1 MSTDRIASFI
11 WGIADDVLR
20 DIFVRGKY
28 RDVILPMTVIRRF
41 DVVLEPTKPQVLAMK
56 KRLDDAGVIGQD
68 AALRQEARQ
77 DFYNTSPFTL
87 KSLRARASR
96 QQLRADFEAYLDA
109 FSPNVQDI
117 LENFEFRNQIP
128 RLDRRDAI
136 GTLLEKFLSSEIN
149 LSPEPV
155 RNDDGSIRL
164 PGLEILTRDGLTDIL
179 ENYAQVIESKGV
191 GGKKKKRSYIWPRY
205 HQRDVVRKL
214 LADVAERGV
223 GRKYLIQHSA
233 GSGKSN
239 SIAWLVQRLIDLR
252 KDGEAIFDS
261 IVVVTDRRILDSQ
274 IHETIR
280 QFTDVKATL
289 GHADRAKNLQAL
301 IESGKKV
308 IVSTVQKFPFVLD
321 EIGDAHAGR
330 SFAIVIDE
338 AHSSQGGKTTSA
350 ISGTLG
356 GASEDDGDRTF
367 EDRING
373 IMAARKL
380 LTNASYFAFTATP
393 KNKTLEF
400 FGEREPQPD
409 GIVKRRP
416 FHSYTMRQAIEEG
429 FIVDVLRNF
438 TPVPSYYQLAKKIE
452 ADPEFDIRRAM
463 KKLRRYVE
471 EHDHAIR
478 TKAEIIVDH
487 FHDQVL
493 GRRLVGGEARAM
505 LVTGG
510 VQRAIRYYE
519 AISAYLLSRNSRY
532 RAIAAFSG
540 EREFNGA
547 TVSEGSLN
555 GFPSSQIV
563 DRIREDPY
571 RFLVCADK
579 FQTGYDEPLLHTMY
593 VDKPLSGVRAVQT
606 LSRLNRAH
614 PTKHNAFVLDFAN
627 DADTI
632 RDAFEPYYRTTVL
645 SDETDPDRLHDLK
658 ATLDG
663 YAVYTQQQVEEVA
676 RRCIEEGDRG
686 RLDPILD
693 ECVEVYRTDLDED
706 GQVDFKGKTKGFLR
720 AYAFL
725 AQILPYTNAPWE
737 RLSIFLELLVPK
749 LPAPVEEDLSKG
761 ILESID
767 MDSYRAEKEAMR
779 RILLSDDP
787 SEIDPVPVEG
797 GGAMPEPGLDPLS
810 VILREFNERFGN
822 IEWRN
827 EDRVRRLI
835 TEDIPAR
842 VRADAAYANALR
854 QGDEQNARI
863 EHDAALQR
871 AVNEFITDDT
881 EFFRQFSDNP
891 GFREWV
897 TRRIFEVTSR
907 GPFSERQD
915 PAA

>member
-1 MSTDRIASFI
+1 M
-11 WGIADDVLR
+11 
-20 DIFVRGKY
+20 
-28 RDVILPMTVIRRF
+28 
-41 DVVLEPTKPQVLAMK
+41 
-56 KRLDDAGVIGQD
+56 
-68 AALRQEARQ
+68 
-77 DFYNTSPFTL
+77 
-87 KSLRARASR
+87 
-96 QQLRADFEAYLDA
+96 
-109 FSPNVQDI
+109 
-117 LENFEFRNQIP
+117 
-128 RLDRRDAI
+128 
-136 GTLLEKFLSSEIN
+136 
-149 LSPEPV
+149 
-155 RNDDGSIRL
+155 
-164 PGLEILTRDGLTDIL
+164 
-179 ENYAQVIESKGV
+179 
-191 GGKKKKRSYIWPRY
+191 
-205 HQRDVVRKL
+205 
-214 LADVAERGV
+214 
-223 GRKYLIQHSA
+223 
-233 GSGKSN
+233 
-239 SIAWLVQRLIDLR
+239 
-252 KDGEAIFDS
+252 
-261 IVVVTDRRILDSQ
+261 VTDRRILDSQ

-280 QFTDVKATL
+280 QFTELKATL

-308 IVSTVQKFPFVLD
+308 IVSTVQKFPLILD

-350 ISGTLG
+350 MSGTLG
-356 GASEDDGDRTF
+356 GASEDDGDITF
-367 EDRING
+367 EDRINE

-380 LTNASYFAFTATP
+380 LKNASYFAFTATP
-393 KNKTLEF
+393 KNKTLEL
-400 FGEREPQPD
+400 FGQREPQPD
-409 GIVKRRP
+409 GTVKRRP
-416 FHSYTMRQAIEEG
+416 FHSYTMKQAIEEG

-438 TPVPSYYQLAKKIE
+438 TPVSSYYQLAKKIE
-452 ADPEFDIRRAM
+452 ADPEFDTRRAM
-463 KKLRRYVE
+463 KRLRRYVE

-487 FHDQVL
+487 FRDQVL

-505 LVTGG
+505 LVTGS

-532 RAIAAFSG
+532 RAIVAFSG

-632 RDAFEPYYRTTVL
+632 RKAFEPYYRTTVL
-645 SDETDPDRLHDLK
+645 SDEADPDRLHDLK

-676 RRCIEEGDRG
+676 RRCIDEGDRG

-706 GQVDFKGKTKGFLR
+706 GQVDFKAKAKGFLR

-737 RLSIFLELLVPK
+737 KLSIFLELLVPK
-749 LPAPVEEDLSKG
+749 LPAPIEEDLSRG

-779 RILLSDDP
+779 RILLADDP

-797 GGAMPEPGLDPLS
+797 GGAMPEPELDPLS

-822 IEWRN
+822 IDWRN

-835 TEDIPAR
+835 TEDIPAI

-907 GPFSERQD
+907 DVGRRLTSKN
-915 PAA
+915 AS